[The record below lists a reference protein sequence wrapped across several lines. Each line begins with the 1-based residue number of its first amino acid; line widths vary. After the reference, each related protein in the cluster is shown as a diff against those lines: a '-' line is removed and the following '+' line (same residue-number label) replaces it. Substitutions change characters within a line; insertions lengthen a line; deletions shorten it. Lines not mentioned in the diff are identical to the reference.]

1 MLLERNLSI
10 IMIVF
15 SSFFLVMSLQ
25 IENRTG
31 NIIAPGTWP
40 AALMILMLIL
50 SVFLLIRTFK
60 NKNSQNLQNKGPES
74 DASEADE
81 EKLVYPKRFILLLG
95 TLAIYTFILG
105 YVGFIAATI
114 LGIFVLA
121 FLFGMKSWVRALLT
135 GILSTAG
142 SIVLFPI
149 LLNLPFPRGVG
160 IFQMFSLLFY

>member
-31 NIIAPGTWP
+31 NLISPGSWP
-40 AALMILMLIL
+40 AALMMLMFIL
-50 SVFLLIRTFK
+50 SVTLLVRTFR
-60 NKNSQNLQNKGPES
+60 NKNNRNIQNDKPE
-74 DASEADE
+74 DGDDEEDE

-114 LGIFVLA
+114 LGIFVLS

-135 GILSTAG
+135 GTFATAG
-142 SIVLFPI
+142 AVVLFPI

>member
-1 MLLERNLSI
+1 MILERNLSI

-25 IENRTG
+25 LENRAG
-31 NIIAPGTWP
+31 NLIAPGSWP
-40 AALMILMLIL
+40 AALMVLMLIL
-50 SVFLLIRTFK
+50 SVILLARTFSK
-60 NKNSQNLQNKGPES
+60 KNSQNIQINNREE
-74 DASEADE
+74 DADDNDE
-81 EKLVYPKRFILLLG
+81 EKLVYPKRFFLLFI

-105 YVGFIAATI
+105 YVGFIVATI
-114 LGIFVLA
+114 LGIFVMS
-121 FLFGMKSWVRALLT
+121 FLFGMKSPIRALIT
-135 GILSTAG
+135 GIFAVAG